1 MQEATPTPNE
11 KQRLEALYRLGILDT
26 PSEERFDRVTR
37 IARQLFSVP
46 IALVSLVD
54 RERQWFKSKQ
64 GLDACET
71 GRDISFCGH
80 AIKSEEL
87 FVIEDTLQDERFSDN
102 PLVIGAPHIRF
113 YAGCPIKAP
122 GGEVIG
128 TLCLIDTRP
137 RSLSDREYECLRDL
151 GMQVESELR
160 INSEP
165 TGIFLLDRFPNLVS
179 SPVASAIISVLLF
192 SFMAW
197 GIVQYDRTYLEAL
210 RAEDEKEVVSKLSL
224 VRGNLESALNAKLA
238 LVNGPAGM
246 IHATG
251 VANQEAFSRF
261 AAQIGR
267 NVSGVSSLQLAPDGI
282 VTYVWPL
289 ETNKA
294 AIGHNLLGDPDRAEA
309 ARRAIESRSTWI
321 AGPLDLIQGGTA
333 LIARQPIFLPE
344 PSGGDRFWGFS
355 TLLLDLDLL
364 YEEAGLNEAGGDIQ
378 LAIRGKDAKGSRGE
392 KFYGADDF
400 EWNKAVMAEVSL
412 PSGSWQMAAMP
423 RGGWAAHYKERQRLI
438 AVLGFTSLLLACLFY
453 IILRMPQSM
462 RRMIRSA
469 NAALERSETR
479 FRDAIEA
486 APSGFVVFDQHGQ
499 LAFNNQNFD
508 SLYRSASR
516 SITPGIHY
524 RAFVEETIAAGI
536 YREAPE
542 SSDSLAEDLYSL
554 LGEAHTS
561 LEIQLADGKWINI
574 LYHPM
579 RDGGWVGFHR
589 DITELRDNQAQL
601 VREKIRAEEASK
613 TKTDFLATVSHEV
626 RTPLNGVLG
635 MLGVLQESSGLSEE
649 QDNYIRTAYRSAQHL
664 LTILNEI
671 LDISKIE
678 AGKLLLEPE
687 VFNVAEMLSETS
699 ELLAANAQE
708 KGLALRLD
716 CAEDLESLVVS
727 ADQGRLRQ
735 VILNLLSN
743 AIKFTSEGSVILS
756 AESSH
761 SGDREVSLTIKVSD
775 TGVGFSDAD
784 IEKLFE
790 PFTQL
795 QTRADR
801 QYGGTGIGL
810 PICRRIIEAMGGSL
824 TAHGE
829 SGKGACFTVNVNL
842 PIAELAPPGNNR
854 SEGDLPLLPKDRGTT
869 LRLLLAEDGET
880 NRIVVQAML
889 KDSGYQIDVAH
900 DGQEAVDAVS
910 RFPYDVVLMDVYMPN
925 MDGLEATRRIRALE
939 RGKDIPIIAL
949 TANAMD
955 GDREKFI
962 DTGMTDYLP
971 KPVKKNDLLAA
982 LARATV
988 TLNSL

>member
-46 IALVSLVD
+46 IALVSIVD

-64 GLDACET
+64 GLDASET
-71 GRDISFCGH
+71 GRNISFCGH
-80 AIKSEEL
+80 AIRSEEL
-87 FVIEDTLQDERFSDN
+87 FVVENTLQDERFSDN
-102 PLVIGAPHIRF
+102 PLVVGEPHIRF

-128 TLCLIDTRP
+128 TLCLIDTKP

-151 GMQVESELR
+151 GMQVESELVVD
-160 INSEP
+160 SKA
-165 TGIFLLDRFPNLVS
+165 TGVFLLDRFPALVS
-179 SPVASAIISVLLF
+179 SPVASAVIAVLLF
-192 SFMAW
+192 SFMGW
-197 GIVQYDRTYLEAL
+197 GIVQYDRKYLEAL
-210 RAEDEKEVVSKLSL
+210 RAEDEKEIVSRLAL

-238 LVNGPAGM
+238 LVNGPSGM
-246 IHATG
+246 IHAAG
-251 VANQEAFSRF
+251 VADQEAFSRF
-261 AAQIGR
+261 AEQLGR
-267 NVSGVSSLQLAPDGI
+267 NVPGVTSLQLAPGGI

-294 AIGHNLLGDPDRAEA
+294 AIGHDLLGDPGRAEA
-309 ARRAIESRSTWI
+309 ARRAIEGRNTWI
-321 AGPLDLIQGGTA
+321 AGPLNLIQGGTA

-344 PSGGDRFWGFS
+344 QSGGDRFWGFS

-364 YEEAGLNEAGGDIQ
+364 YEEAGLNKVGEDIL

-392 KFYGADDF
+392 EFYGADNFNWD
-400 EWNKAVMAEVSL
+400 KALTAEVTL
-412 PSGSWQMAAMP
+412 PSGSWEIAAMP
-423 RGGWAAHYKERQRLI
+423 RGGWTAHYEERQRLI
-438 AVLGFTSLLLACLFY
+438 LGLGFISLLLACLFY
-453 IILRMPQSM
+453 VILRMPQNM

-486 APSGFVVFDQHGQ
+486 APSGFVVFGQHGQ
-499 LAFNNQNFD
+499 LAFSNRNFD
-508 SLYRSASR
+508 RLYRAASQL
-516 SITPGIHY
+516 ITPGIHY
-524 RAFVEETIAAGI
+524 RAFVEETIRAGV
-536 YREAPE
+536 YRQET
-542 SSDSLAEDLYSL
+542 DSNGSLDEDLYDL
-554 LGEAHTS
+554 LAEAHTS
-561 LEIQLADGKWINI
+561 LDVQLSDGKWLNI

-649 QDNYIRTAYRSAQHL
+649 QSIHIRTAYRSAQHL

-678 AGKLLLEPE
+678 AGKLMLEPE

-699 ELLAANAQE
+699 ELLAASAQE
-708 KGLALRLD
+708 KGLSLRLEY
-716 CAEDLESLVVS
+716 AEGVKALAVS

-743 AIKFTSEGSVILS
+743 AIKFTNAGSVILS
-756 AESSH
+756 AVSSDLCEK
-761 SGDREVSLTIKVSD
+761 SKISLTIQVRD

-795 QTRADR
+795 QNSADR

-810 PICRRIIEAMGGSL
+810 PICRRIMEAMGGTL
-824 TAHGE
+824 TAEGE
-829 SGKGACFTVNVNL
+829 PGKGACFTVNV
-842 PIAELAPPGNNR
+842 
-854 SEGDLPLLPKDRGTT
+854 DLPVADLKPRNDNSSKSEVSLLPKSRGSTA
-869 LRLLLAEDGET
+869 RLLLAEDGET

-910 RFPYDVVLMDVYMPN
+910 RFPYDVILMDVYMPN
-925 MDGLEATRRIRALE
+925 MDGLEATRRIRALD

-955 GDREKFI
+955 GDREKFMEA
-962 DTGMTDYLP
+962 GMTDYLP
-971 KPVKKNDLLAA
+971 KPVKKNDLLVA
-982 LARATV
+982 LAR
-988 TLNSL
+988 SIPQ